1 MWGADRWQEAAEY
14 VHEQQAVVQQQQQQQ
29 GQAEEVAGTVYDSE
43 EEDYDSDFSSE
54 LDPSDYSDDAYP
66 VSAKDNASGRT
77 IDEEQRIPPI
87 AADAWAPVPFIFMPP
102 MPYRALTCR
111 DLSGWAYGAA
121 VRSIG

>member
-14 VHEQQAVVQQQQQQQ
+14 VHEQQQQQQ
-29 GQAEEVAGTVYDSE
+29 GQADEVSLTEYDSE
-43 EEDYDSDFSSE
+43 LEEDYDSDFSSE
-54 LDPSDYSDDAYP
+54 LDPSDYSDDAYSASANDN
-66 VSAKDNASGRT
+66 VSGLA

-87 AADAWAPVPFIFMPP
+87 AANACAPVPFIFMPP
-102 MPYRALTCR
+102 MPYRAPTCR